1 MGLILGVRAHE
12 KIYIDDDWIRIVK
25 VTGRQHF
32 VLENADGTAF
42 TVDGPDGEP
51 QEVIPEVFI
60 SAGLIRSNTPRASA
74 RMFIDAPREMQILRE
89 DPYNTLILLEESA
102 SMIEFLADDG
112 DSIESTQAAELV
124 IMLDKAIEKLT
135 RGGTK

>member
-32 VLENADGTAF
+32 VLENEDGSAF
-42 TVDGPDGEP
+42 TINGPNDQP
-51 QEVIPEVFI
+51 QEVIPEVFV
-60 SAGLIRSNTPRASA
+60 SAGMIRSNTPKASA

-89 DPYNTLILLEESA
+89 ASYNTLLLHEEAAYMIETLAPKEWESA
-102 SMIEFLADDG
+102 AGLIDR
-112 DSIESTQAAELV
+112 
-124 IMLDKAIEKLT
+124 LDKAIAKLT
-135 RGGTK
+135 RGGKKS

>member
-32 VLENADGTAF
+32 VLENEDGSAF
-42 TVDGPDGEP
+42 TINGPDDQP
-51 QEVIPEVFI
+51 QEVIPEVFV
-60 SAGLIRSNTPRASA
+60 SAGLIRSNTPKASA

-89 DPYNTLILLEESA
+89 ASYNTLILFEDAANL
-102 SMIEFLADDG
+102 IEVIADG
-112 DSIESTQAAELV
+112 YTPAVELV
-124 IMLDKAIEKLT
+124 ERLDKAIAKLT
-135 RGGTK
+135 RGGLKNERQD

>member
-32 VLENADGTAF
+32 VLENEDGTAF
-42 TVDGPDGEP
+42 TVNGPDDQP

-60 SAGLIRSNTPRASA
+60 SAGLIRSNTPKASA

-89 DPYNTLILLEESA
+89 ASYNTLILLEEA
-102 SMIEFLADDG
+102 ADMIEALTDG
-112 DSIESTQAAELV
+112 QTRFTHMPAAGLV
-124 IMLDKAIEKLT
+124 ERLDKAIEKLT
-135 RGGTK
+135 RGGSK